1 MKLITANKLNRLWQ
15 NGFLPKLGLK
25 IDKTKVLTTI
35 EQVSANTNP
44 ENIAGA
50 AVAKELNNNLM
61 FPDGLHF
68 YPDLKDGKRGYN
80 TDAARG
86 ADTFVPFSSAE
97 VIEITSAPGK
107 QNSLTLT
114 FENPYQKEII
124 FAFGYVINYDAQYFM
139 YDFMHESGKTIKSIS
154 KTETS
159 ISLVRS
165 VTSTSACNYKTWVV
179 LA

>member
-1 MKLITANKLNRLWQ
+1 MKNIAEQIVEGLNKFYVGFQNRRV
-15 NGFLPKLGLK
+15 LK
-25 IDKTKVLTTI
+25 TMEEI
-35 EQVSANTNP
+35 EANTD
-44 ENIAGA
+44 EQNIPSALLLG
-50 AVAKELNNNLM
+50 ELYNNLM
-61 FPDGLHF
+61 FPDGVRF
-68 YPDLKDGKRGYN
+68 YPDIHDGKRGYN
-80 TDAARG
+80 TDVARG

-139 YDFMHESGKTIKSIS
+139 YDFIHESGKTIKSIS
-154 KTETS
+154 KTDTS
-159 ISLVRS
+159 ITLVRS
-165 VTSTSACNYKTWVV
+165 VTATSACTYRAWVV

>member
-1 MKLITANKLNRLWQ
+1 MNMVLSTVETA
-15 NGFLPKLGLK
+15 
-25 IDKTKVLTTI
+25 
-35 EQVSANTNP
+35 
-44 ENIAGA
+44 
-50 AVAKELNNNLM
+50 LNNNLM
-61 FPDGLHF
+61 FPDGLYF
-68 YPDLKDGKRGYN
+68 YPDVHDGKRGYN
-80 TDAARG
+80 TDVARG

-159 ISLVRS
+159 ITLTRT
-165 VTSTSACNYKTWVV
+165 VTSTSACTYKAWVV

>member
-1 MKLITANKLNRLWQ
+1 
-15 NGFLPKLGLK
+15 
-25 IDKTKVLTTI
+25 
-35 EQVSANTNP
+35 
-44 ENIAGA
+44 
-50 AVAKELNNNLM
+50 M

-68 YPDLKDGKRGYN
+68 YPDFKDGKRGYN

-86 ADTFVPFSSAE
+86 ADTFVPFSSVE
-97 VIEITSAPGK
+97 IIEIASAPGK

-124 FAFGYVINYDAQYFM
+124 FAFGYIIGNDAQYFM
-139 YDFMHESGKTIKSIS
+139 YDFTHESGKVIKSIS

-165 VTSTSACNYKTWVV
+165 VTSTSACNYKAWVV

>member
-1 MKLITANKLNRLWQ
+1 MKNIAEQIVEGLNKFYVGFQNRRV
-15 NGFLPKLGLK
+15 LK
-25 IDKTKVLTTI
+25 TMEEI
-35 EQVSANTNP
+35 EANTD
-44 ENIAGA
+44 EQNIPSALLLG
-50 AVAKELNNNLM
+50 ELYNNLM
-61 FPDGLHF
+61 FPDGVRF
-68 YPDLKDGKRGYN
+68 YPDIHDGKRGYN
-80 TDAARG
+80 TDVARG

-139 YDFMHESGKTIKSIS
+139 YDFIHESGKTIKSIS

-159 ISLVRS
+159 ITLTRT
-165 VTSTSACNYKTWVV
+165 VTSTSACTYKAWVV

>member
-1 MKLITANKLNRLWQ
+1 MATLASMIADA
-15 NGFLPKLGLK
+15 
-25 IDKTKVLTTI
+25 IDRYHVLFMQKKVLKTVEEI
-35 EQVSANTNP
+35 EATTNP
-44 ENIAGA
+44 LGKYIAGA
-50 AVAKELNNNLM
+50 GTVEELNNNLM
-61 FPDGLHF
+61 FPDGVRF
-68 YPDLKDGKRGYN
+68 YPDIHDGKRGYN
-80 TDAARG
+80 TDVARG

-139 YDFMHESGKTIKSIS
+139 YDFIHESGKTIKSIS

-159 ISLVRS
+159 ITLTRT
-165 VTSTSACNYKTWVV
+165 VTSTSACTYKAWVV

>member
-1 MKLITANKLNRLWQ
+1 MESLAQKIADAIGKYHT
-15 NGFLPKLGLK
+15 GFMRK
-25 IDKTKVLTTI
+25 KVLKTVEEI
-35 EQVSANTNP
+35 EATSDP
-44 ENIAGA
+44 LEKYIAGA
-50 AVAKELNNNLM
+50 GTVGELYNNLM
-61 FPDGLHF
+61 FPDGLYF
-68 YPDLKDGKRGYN
+68 YPDVHDGKRGYN
-80 TDAARG
+80 TDVARG

-159 ISLVRS
+159 ITLTRT
-165 VTSTSACNYKTWVV
+165 VTSTSACTYKAWVV